1 MLRISSVGRPCAR
14 SIRKRSASMRP
25 KRNGGVW
32 KRRSTPFGVSQIPA
46 LLHPRRRPHPTLPRK
61 RGRVGWGHPR
71 QRQQASIGAPASDLP
86 DRPDLTD
93 STRPPLFWDRGRLAR
108 SFFFF
113 FFFFAK
119 PLRGG
124 RDARGPRIGGAR
136 GIPTPPPAHSFWN
149 GSYDNRTIMRV
160 TRVALQQRARSVTLQ
175 PV

>member
-1 MLRISSVGRPCAR
+1 MD
-14 SIRKRSASMRP
+14 
-25 KRNGGVW
+25 
-32 KRRSTPFGVSQIPA
+32 
-46 LLHPRRRPHPTLPRK
+46 
-61 RGRVGWGHPR
+61 PR

-113 FFFFAK
+113 FFFAK
-119 PLRGG
+119 LRGG
-124 RDARGPRIGGAR
+124 RHARGPSRKGRR